1 MLKCD
6 SGSTVAFC
14 RHLINMSQPLRAEAI
29 GSENGG
35 GARREPLAIVFNL
48 SC

>member
-1 MLKCD
+1 MLKAD
-6 SGSTVAFC
+6 SGSTVFVGY
-14 RHLINMSQPLRAEAI
+14 LINMSQLLRAEAI

-35 GARREPLAIVFNL
+35 GARREPLEIVFNL